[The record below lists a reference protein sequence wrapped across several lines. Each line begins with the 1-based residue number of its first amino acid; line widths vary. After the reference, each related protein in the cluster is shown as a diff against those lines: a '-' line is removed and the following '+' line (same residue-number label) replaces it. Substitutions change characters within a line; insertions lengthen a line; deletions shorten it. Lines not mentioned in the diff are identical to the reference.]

1 MEKLGLYAPPLER
14 RVDALRKVLSV
25 DWPLCYQRMPL
36 LTLYKK
42 ALEMVLL
49 GSPGHTPRMKS
60 LIRKL
65 FGLTIWVVILQKDWA
80 MVF

>member
-1 MEKLGLYAPPLER
+1 MEKLAPYAPPLEM
-14 RVDALRKVLSV
+14 RVNALRKVPSV

-49 GSPGHTPRMKS
+49 GSLEHTPLMKS
-60 LIRKL
+60 LIRKI